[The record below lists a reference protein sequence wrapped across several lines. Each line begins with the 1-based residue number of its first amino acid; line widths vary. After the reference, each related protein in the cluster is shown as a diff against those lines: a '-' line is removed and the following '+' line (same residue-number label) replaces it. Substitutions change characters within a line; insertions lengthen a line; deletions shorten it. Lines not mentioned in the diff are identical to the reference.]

1 MDAPA
6 STDTGRPNGSPRA
19 RLRRGGR
26 GPWRALGPGTPRE
39 ALARQSHLA
48 ANGDHETFGGQGIHQ
63 SVRPLVAD
71 GAPQRRDRHA
81 SIARTQ
87 HRDNAPANAPVA
99 RGVTAL
105 LPPRG
110 LRYGPRAVTAEA
122 TQRARSATWPARDAE
137 RRADVHEGVMPACRR
152 AARQEVRVERASFA
166 LRRDAA
172 HRHAAEHA
180 TDVRV
185 REGDRVAVRE
195 ARDGGGRV
203 GSDARERVEIRCAPG
218 RSDRPGASDALQV
231 AGAPVVAEAGPEAED
246 VG

>member
-6 STDTGRPNGSPRA
+6 PTDTGRPDGSPRA

-26 GPWRALGPGTPRE
+26 GPWRVLGPGTPRE

-48 ANGDHETFGGQGIHQ
+48 ASGDHEAFGGQGIHQ

-122 TQRARSATWPARDAE
+122 TQRARSATWPSRDAE
-137 RRADVHEGVMPACRR
+137 RRADIHEGVMPPRPR
-152 AARQEVRVERASFA
+152 GARQEARVERASFA
-166 LRRDAA
+166 LRSRAA
-172 HRHAAEHA
+172 DRHAAEHPAEFVSAKAIASPCAKHA
-180 TDVRV
+180 TAA
-185 REGDRVAVRE
+185 AV
-195 ARDGGGRV
+195 
-203 GSDARERVEIRCAPG
+203 
-218 RSDRPGASDALQV
+218 
-231 AGAPVVAEAGPEAED
+231 
-246 VG
+246 